1 MSQIRALLR
10 LLAWQRIGDALGRL
24 RGQTPMYTPGSVTSG
39 SVQANTNGDPP
50 LRTGLTIRI
59 RLTTDLLNV
68 ITNCLFAAIKVS
80 IVFWMLTRGL
90 HWKDTESLAIMAVG
104 LCWWIW
110 ECGSILARERTRL
123 ANQLRQAQNL
133 EWARAER
140 LARENGQVPPP
151 PPPPVNAQV
160 AGANDRNPIAR
171 FLGRMQRQPG
181 GVHPARQP
189 LTGPRDVVSFDLAHE
204 RRVLRLFY
212 DSGNLPT
219 NLTVDDRH
227 IPDNDRSLPLAPP
240 VPSVFYR
247 YIVLPTSLLLG
258 SAFPILEQRRRAAI
272 RRREEHMRLLVEKL
286 TRDARTQQFMAAQA
300 NGENVAADAPQN
312 DFAPL
317 PEHVLPRGLSEIAR
331 RYYARVLARGE
342 VIDWEEE
349 RAAQQA
355 MGGGRNEQEDEQ
367 MGLF

>member
-1 MSQIRALLR
+1 
-10 LLAWQRIGDALGRL
+10 
-24 RGQTPMYTPGSVTSG
+24 MYTTVSLSSSSASTTTPGVN
-39 SVQANTNGDPP
+39 ALPR
-50 LRTGLTIRI
+50 RTGVTIRI

-68 ITNCLFAAIKVS
+68 ISNCLFAAFKVS

-90 HWKDTESLAIMAVG
+90 QWTDTESLAIMAVG

-110 ECGSILARERTRL
+110 ECGSILARERARL

-140 LARENGQVPPP
+140 VARENGQVPPP
-151 PPPPVNAQV
+151 PPPPVPQHGQLP
-160 AGANDRNPIAR
+160 GADAANPLAR
-171 FLGRMQRQPG
+171 LFGRLHRHPG
-181 GVHPARQP
+181 LQPARRP
-189 LTGPRDVVSFDLAHE
+189 FLLSNDIASFDLAHE

-212 DSGNLPT
+212 DSGNLPAT
-219 NLTVDDRH
+219 LNVDDRH

-240 VPSVFYR
+240 SPGIFYR
-247 YIVLPTSLLLG
+247 YILLPVWLLLG

-272 RRREEHMRLLVEKL
+272 RQREEHMRLLVEKL
-286 TRDARTQQFMAAQA
+286 TRDARMQQIMARQQA
-300 NGENVAADAPQN
+300 NGDGAMPTQDESTARPEN
-312 DFAPL
+312 
-317 PEHVLPRGLSEIAR
+317 VLPRGLNEIAQ

-355 MGGGRNEQEDEQ
+355 MGNGRNNEQDDEQ